1 MKQIIIKTGLGIILY
16 AMTNIGLTTII
27 STLSLINKTS
37 QSIYD
42 LIKSLNDKQDNNIN
56 KILIEL
62 DLENT
67 IKVINEILINLES
80 VNISSKNILSNIQN
94 IKDII
99 LKIENELL
107 LLHNMVDYNNSIW
120 ILKKYRSYDCQN
132 ILDNLK
138 LYKSIL
144 DNRKKLLTEVLQ
156 INNFINN
163 NINNNN
169 IKNNNKDNLNLNN
182 NEINITDN
190 YFNLT

>member
-163 NINNNN
+163 NINNN